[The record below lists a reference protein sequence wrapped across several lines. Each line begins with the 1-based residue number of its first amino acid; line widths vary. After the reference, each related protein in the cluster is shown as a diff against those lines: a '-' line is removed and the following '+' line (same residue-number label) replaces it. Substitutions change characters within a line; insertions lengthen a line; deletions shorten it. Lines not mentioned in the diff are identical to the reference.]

1 MLCIYKG
8 RSGDDD
14 GSIKCSA
21 EKMADFEKP
30 T

>member
-14 GSIKCSA
+14 SIKCSA